1 MIRAAAST
9 QAFGG
14 FRRPKLK
21 AKRELTMNYH
31 VITKSVGAQ
40 PLAAVR
46 RSVRI
51 GEVGRAWKPALDLVW
66 EFLRRHEGLRTDG
79 HNCFLY
85 HHPAL
90 GEAAMV
96 VDFGVQV
103 IRPFQDAGEVVCT
116 ETPAGEV
123 AMTTHIGSYGKLAA
137 AHEAITLWRAATGR
151 AFGACSWEIYGDW
164 TDDET
169 KLETQ
174 VVYLLS

>member
-1 MIRAAAST
+1 MSSEIVTRTVS
-9 QAFGG
+9 
-14 FRRPKLK
+14 
-21 AKRELTMNYH
+21 
-31 VITKSVGAQ
+31 AQ

-46 RSVRI
+46 RRVLK
-51 GEVGRAWKPALDLVW
+51 GDVGRAWKPALDLVW
-66 EFLRRHEGLRTDG
+66 EFLRRYEGLRTDG

-85 HHPAL
+85 HHPSS
-90 GEAAMV
+90 GETAME

-103 IRPFQDAGEVVCT
+103 VRPFEGEGEVICT

-123 AMTTHIGSYGKLAA
+123 VMTTHVGSYARLAD
-137 AHEAITLWRAATGR
+137 AHNALQSWRAATRR
-151 AFGACSWEIYGDW
+151 AFGAYSWEIYGDW

>member
-1 MIRAAAST
+1 
-9 QAFGG
+9 
-14 FRRPKLK
+14 
-21 AKRELTMNYH
+21 MNYE
-31 VITKSVGAQ
+31 VVTKTVSAQ

-46 RSVRI
+46 RRVRI
-51 GEVGRAWKPALDLVW
+51 GDVARAWKPALDLVW
-66 EFLRRHEGLRTDG
+66 EYLGRNKGLRTDG

-85 HHPAL
+85 HHPAPC
-90 GEAAMV
+90 EAEMV

-103 IRPFQDAGEVVCT
+103 IQPFQDAGEIVCT

-123 AMTTHIGSYGKLAA
+123 VMTTHIGSYGKLAA
-137 AHEAITLWRAATGR
+137 AHEAINSWRAATGR

-164 TDDET
+164 TDDEA

>member
-1 MIRAAAST
+1 
-9 QAFGG
+9 
-14 FRRPKLK
+14 
-21 AKRELTMNYH
+21 MNYQ
-31 VITKSVGAQ
+31 VVTKTVSSQ

-66 EFLRRHEGLRTDG
+66 EFLRCHEGLRTHG

-85 HHPAL
+85 HHPAP
-90 GEAAMV
+90 GEASMV

-103 IRPFQDAGEVVCT
+103 IRPFQDAGEVVI
-116 ETPAGEV
+116 
-123 AMTTHIGSYGKLAA
+123 TTHIGSYAKIAA
-137 AHEAITLWRAATGR
+137 AHEAINSWRAATGR

-164 TDDET
+164 TEDET

>member
-1 MIRAAAST
+1 
-9 QAFGG
+9 
-14 FRRPKLK
+14 
-21 AKRELTMNYH
+21 MNH
-31 VITKSVGAQ
+31 QIVTKTVGSQ
-40 PLAAVR
+40 SLAAVR
-46 RSVRI
+46 RRVRI

-85 HHPAL
+85 HHPAA
-90 GEAAMV
+90 GAAVMTA
-96 VDFGVQV
+96 DFGVQV
-103 IRPFQDAGEVVCT
+103 IRSFQPEGEVLYT

-123 AMTTHIGSYGKLAA
+123 VMTTHIGSYGKLPA
-137 AHEAITLWRAATGR
+137 AHEAIKSWRAANGR
-151 AFGACSWEIYGDW
+151 AFGGYSWEIYGDW